1 MFHTPSGTH
10 CGYVF
15 HTRSGTHCGYVFH
28 TRSGTHCGYVFNM
41 FVSRTKC
48 YDENV
53 KNVCF
58 CRLCIQLAFEWE
70 FTFLLWSHHLFSYI
84 YIYII

>member
-15 HTRSGTHCGYVFH
+15 HTPSVTHCGYVFH
-28 TRSGTHCGYVFNM
+28 TRSGTHCGYVFNI

-53 KNVCF
+53 KKKCF
-58 CRLCIQLAFEWE
+58 CRLFIQLAFEWE
-70 FTFLLWSHHLFSYI
+70 FTFLL
-84 YIYII
+84 

>member
-1 MFHTPSGTH
+1 MFHTPSGNH

-15 HTRSGTHCGYVFH
+15 HN
-28 TRSGTHCGYVFNM
+28 RSGTHCGYVFNM

-53 KNVCF
+53 KRN
-58 CRLCIQLAFEWE
+58 AFVGCA
-70 FTFLLWSHHLFSYI
+70 YN
-84 YIYII
+84 

>member
-1 MFHTPSGTH
+1 MKQFVGASVDHDKQNYMIIMFHTPI
-10 CGYVF
+10 
-15 HTRSGTHCGYVFH
+15 GTHCGYVFH

-53 KNVCF
+53 KK
-58 CRLCIQLAFEWE
+58 
-70 FTFLLWSHHLFSYI
+70 
-84 YIYII
+84 